1 MIPQLAF
8 ASLTR
13 RPLRTALTALGIAI
27 AVGST
32 VVFLSLGEGLRRAFD
47 DSLAGLGPDIQV
59 SFGVFDATSL
69 SSVPQLPIR
78 YVDEIDAARDR
89 YGIETVTPVLLYVRG
104 SLAATSAFVFY
115 GLPVETDLRS
125 LYRDFAIVAGRDLGE
140 RVPDEAPGGRGVP
153 TVGEAVVGEQTAL
166 RSNIAIGD
174 VLRLNPN
181 AAFEVVGVAVADGGI
196 LDNAIIVPIEPLQA
210 ALGTDDRVSFLTLDL
225 RDGSA
230 ATAAAT
236 AERLRADFPELGFQT
251 RTDIASVFEEAVR
264 ITDVVRLG
272 ISAIALVV
280 GAIAVANT
288 MLMSVFE
295 RTREFGVVRAV
306 GARPRFL
313 VGLVL
318 LEALLLSLVGA
329 IAGVALGFAGAA
341 AVNLFAVDL
350 VGVDVAAVTPRL
362 VAFAV
367 AVAGVMGLLSG
378 LLPAARA
385 ARVPIAVA
393 VARE

>member
-59 SFGVFDATSL
+59 SYGVFDATSL
-69 SSVPQLPIR
+69 SSVPQLPLAFAEALEAER
-78 YVDEIDAARDR
+78 ER
-89 YGIETVTPVLLYVRG
+89 YGIEAVTPVLLYLRG
-104 SLAATSAFVFY
+104 SLAASSAFVFY
-115 GLPVETDLRS
+115 GLPIETDLRS
-125 LYRDFAIVAGRDLGE
+125 LYRDFAIVEGRDLAP
-140 RVPDEAPGGRGVP
+140 RALEAAPERGVP
-153 TVGEAVVGEQTAL
+153 IVGEAVVGEQTAV

-210 ALGTDDRVSFLTLDL
+210 ALGTDDRVSFLTLEL
-225 RDGSA
+225 RDSGA
-230 ATAAAT
+230 ANAT
-236 AERLRADFPELGFQT
+236 AERLREAFPELGFQT

-272 ISAIALVV
+272 ISAIALIV

-341 AVNLFAVDL
+341 AVNVVAADI
-350 VGVDVAAVTPRL
+350 VGLDVATVTPRL

-367 AVAGVMGLLSG
+367 AVAGAMGLLSG

>member
-1 MIPQLAF
+1 
-8 ASLTR
+8 
-13 RPLRTALTALGIAI
+13 
-27 AVGST
+27 
-32 VVFLSLGEGLRRAFD
+32 
-47 DSLAGLGPDIQV
+47 
-59 SFGVFDATSL
+59 
-69 SSVPQLPIR
+69 
-78 YVDEIDAARDR
+78 
-89 YGIETVTPVLLYVRG
+89 
-104 SLAATSAFVFY
+104 
-115 GLPVETDLRS
+115 
-125 LYRDFAIVAGRDLGE
+125 
-140 RVPDEAPGGRGVP
+140 
-153 TVGEAVVGEQTAL
+153 
-166 RSNIAIGD
+166 
-174 VLRLNPN
+174 
-181 AAFEVVGVAVADGGI
+181 VVGVAVADGGI
-196 LDNAIIVPIEPLQA
+196 LDNAIIVPLEPLQE
-210 ALGTDDRVSFLTLDL
+210 ALGAEDRVSFLTLDL
-225 RDGSA
+225 SDGSA
-230 ATAAAT
+230 ASAT
-236 AERLRADFPELGFQT
+236 AERLRADYPELGFQT
-251 RTDIASVFEEAVR
+251 RTDLASVFEEAVR

-329 IAGVALGFAGAA
+329 VVGVALGFAGAA
-341 AVNLFAVDL
+341 GREPLRRRP
-350 VGVDVAAVTPRL
+350 VGLDVAAVTPRL

>member
-1 MIPQLAF
+1 VISQLAF

-13 RPLRTALTALGIAI
+13 RPLRTALTALGIAV

-59 SFGVFDATSL
+59 SFGDFDATSL
-69 SSVPQLPIR
+69 SSVPQLPLR
-78 YVDEIDAARDR
+78 YLDELEAAREA
-89 YGIETVTPVLLYVRG
+89 YGIDTVTPVLLYLRG

-125 LYRDFAIVAGRDLGE
+125 LYRDFAIIEGRDLTE
-140 RVPDEAPGGRGVP
+140 RIADTASRERGVP
-153 TVGEAVVGEQTAL
+153 IVGEAVVGEQTSL

-174 VLRLNPN
+174 VLRLNPS

-196 LDNAIIVPIEPLQA
+196 LDNAIIVPLEPLQA
-210 ALGTDDRVSFLTLDL
+210 ALGSGDRVSFLTLDL

-230 ATAAAT
+230 ANAT

-251 RTDIASVFEEAVR
+251 RTDIASVFEDAVR

-329 IAGVALGFAGAA
+329 VAGVALGFAGAA

-350 VGVDVAAVTPRL
+350 VGLDVAAVTPRL

-378 LLPAARA
+378 LLPALRA